1 MESGGGPISLD
12 HVLVRRWPGIR
23 GRASLR
29 VLLGG
34 GTPADR
40 SGSSLYLAALV
51 TAIVVSV
58 ITLGT
63 YQVFHNG
70 LWGELYN
77 ASKTPHVVLSNP
89 SVDPAGAVSL
99 TMYRNDGPDTYGAFI
114 VRVDVSADG
123 QLVEAFSAAQL
134 AVLPEAA
141 VRNETPQSAARAD
154 RFALVLPLSA
164 KASITLPPATPGLAL
179 RPGTHLSITV
189 YDVSGAQW
197 SIPALVS

>member
-1 MESGGGPISLD
+1 LRRAVGGVEDLLWAPSPAPAGRVQAGSLRADLLRTLLDGERRRPNLPGPRSGPPVAG
-12 HVLVRRWPGIR
+12 R

-89 SVDPAGAVSL
+89 SVDPAE
-99 TMYRNDGPDTYGAFI
+99 
-114 VRVDVSADG
+114 
-123 QLVEAFSAAQL
+123 Q
-134 AVLPEAA
+134 
-141 VRNETPQSAARAD
+141 
-154 RFALVLPLSA
+154 
-164 KASITLPPATPGLAL
+164 
-179 RPGTHLSITV
+179 
-189 YDVSGAQW
+189 QW
-197 SIPALVS
+197 W